1 MASSP
6 LMTRLSVT
14 LYGIPNCDTV
24 KQARAWLAAQGVEV
38 VFHDFKKLGV
48 PAERLP
54 DWIAAVG
61 WEALLNRRGTTWR
74 KLDEASRQA
83 IDNET
88 GSAADSAAI
97 ALMQAQPSLI
107 RRPLIAHED
116 AQGRSGLLA
125 GFDAAQYTAT
135 LLEVQP

>member
-1 MASSP
+1 MKI
-6 LMTRLSVT
+6 TV
-14 LYGIPNCDTV
+14 YGIRNCDTM
-24 KQARAWLAAQGVEV
+24 KKAFAWLDAAGLAYD
-38 VFHDFKKLGV
+38 FHDYKRSGIDPVTLQHWCEVLGH
-48 PAERLP
+48 ERL
-54 DWIAAVG
+54 I
-61 WEALLNRRGTTWR
+61 NRRGTTWR